1 MKRFSILLLC
11 SVFVLTGCGP
21 GGLFLP
27 NIKDYTP
34 EQLDALKELGWD
46 AVRCANVKG
55 PPPSGNVSTVTIP
68 KGRNAKVV
76 FTGCDVHSIEITGGA
91 VGEAIGAEAAK
102 ASVR

>member
-1 MKRFSILLLC
+1 MKRFSNLLLC

-34 EQLDALKELGWD
+34 EQLESFKDLGYD

-76 FTGCDVHSIEITGGA
+76 FTGCDVHSIEITGG
-91 VGEAIGAEAAK
+91 VGAAIGAEAAK